1 MSSLTHY
8 ANLAHVSVSQR
19 LAGQHGLSFRSFLVI
34 LAMFAGV
41 TMNAWSAKPD
51 QKAHNK
57 HLSMAHPDAS
67 IQLLPEALG
76 SYRWPIST
84 DNPQAQAFFDQG
96 MQLRWAYNMTES
108 IASMVKA
115 RELDPTC
122 AMCFWGEAF
131 SRGSFLNGGMSAEQ
145 AAAARVA
152 IRQANAL
159 KDSASAMER
168 ALIEATLVRYP
179 ADYETANRRPVD
191 QAFAD
196 AMAKVYD
203 TYPDDHN
210 IASIYAVALF
220 LLEDRRGYRN
230 LADPDLQRL
239 HGVLTRVLA
248 QDIKHPGACHLY
260 IHATESSQQPELAL
274 ACADHL
280 ASTVPLASHIQHMPS
295 HTWNEV
301 GLWGRSVR
309 ANTAAKNADLLA
321 AQGKGFSYGPTH
333 NLHMLLFAASYDGQG
348 AVATQ
353 AGKDY
358 RKYAGDAQFE
368 ATTLIRFGRF
378 DEVLALDHR
387 PDNRASA
394 AIYDF
399 AKGYAM
405 LKSGDLAG
413 AETVLK
419 ILQDYIAKT
428 DDKIRFHPAKNV
440 VGVLTYLLAGEISVT
455 QGDTE
460 AALEAFS
467 QAVTLEDALDYD
479 EPEPLPFA
487 ARHWLGQTLLDA
499 GQPSKAEAVFRDEL
513 KDHPHNG
520 WSLHGLQQSLAA
532 RGMDDPAVNDDL
544 QKSWA
549 RADIWLSG
557 AKF

>member
-1 MSSLTHY
+1 MLPPALSTDFLRGTNVLLTLF
-8 ANLAHVSVSQR
+8 AATALLVAISIPSQ
-19 LAGQHGLSFRSFLVI
+19 A
-34 LAMFAGV
+34 AA
-41 TMNAWSAKPD
+41 P
-51 QKAHNK
+51 HNK
-57 HLSMAHPDAS
+57 HMSMAKPGTP

-76 SYRWPIST
+76 TYEWQIST
-84 DNPQAQAFFDQG
+84 DSPEALAFFNQG
-96 MQLRWAYNMTES
+96 MQLRWAYNMPES
-108 IASMVKA
+108 VASMVRA

-145 AAAARVA
+145 AAAARIA
-152 IRQANAL
+152 IRQANRL
-159 KDSASAMER
+159 KADSSPMEQ
-168 ALIEATLVRYP
+168 ALIEAALVRYP
-179 ADYETANRRPVD
+179 EDYDPAERRPVD

-196 AMAKVYD
+196 AMAGVYAK
-203 TYPDDHN
+203 YPNNHDV
-210 IASIYAVALF
+210 AAVYAVSLF
-220 LLEDRRGYRN
+220 LLENRRGYRD

-239 HGVLTRVLA
+239 HGVLTGVLA
-248 QDIKHPGACHLY
+248 EDIKHPGACHLY
-260 IHATESSQQPELAL
+260 IHATESSQKPELAL
-274 ACADHL
+274 DCADHL
-280 ASTVPLASHIQHMPS
+280 ASTVPVASHIQHMPS

-309 ANTAAKNADLLA
+309 ANIAANNADRRA

-378 DEVLALDHR
+378 DEVLELDHR
-387 PDNRASA
+387 PKGGASA

-405 LKSGDLAG
+405 LKSGSLRDARGTLA
-413 AETVLK
+413 T
-419 ILQDYIAKT
+419 LQDYAATT

-440 VGVLTYLLAGEISVT
+440 VGVLVSILAGEIQLT
-455 QGDTE
+455 GGRTE
-460 AALEAFS
+460 AAIESFEL
-467 QAVTLEDALDYD
+467 AVALEDSLDYD

-487 ARHWLGQTLLDA
+487 ARHWLGQALLDA
-499 GQPSKAEAVFRDEL
+499 DQPTKAEAVFRAEL

-520 WSLHGLQQSLAA
+520 WSLFGLQQALAA
-532 RGMDDPAVNDDL
+532 QGVSDNSVNDDFE
-544 QKSWA
+544 QSWA
-549 RADIWLSG
+549 RADIWLTGS
-557 AKF
+557 KY

>member
-1 MSSLTHY
+1 MLLPALNTNFLRGTNVLLTLF
-8 ANLAHVSVSQR
+8 AATALLVAVSIPSQ
-19 LAGQHGLSFRSFLVI
+19 A
-34 LAMFAGV
+34 AA
-41 TMNAWSAKPD
+41 P
-51 QKAHNK
+51 HNK
-57 HLSMAHPDAS
+57 HMSMAKPGTP
-67 IQLLPEALG
+67 IQLVPEALG
-76 SYRWPIST
+76 TYEWQIST
-84 DNPQAQAFFDQG
+84 DSPEAQAFFNQG
-96 MQLRWAYNMTES
+96 MQLRWAYNMPES
-108 IASMVKA
+108 VASMVRA

-152 IRQANAL
+152 IQQANQL
-159 KDSASAMER
+159 KADCSPMER
-168 ALIEATLVRYP
+168 ALIEAALVRYP
-179 ADYETANRRPVD
+179 EDYDPAERRPVD

-196 AMAKVYD
+196 AMAGVYAK
-203 TYPDDHN
+203 YPNNHDV
-210 IASIYAVALF
+210 ATVYAVSLF
-220 LLEDRRGYRN
+220 LLENRRGYRD

-239 HGVLTRVLA
+239 HGVLTGVLA
-248 QDIKHPGACHLY
+248 EDIKHPGACHLY
-260 IHATESSQQPELAL
+260 IHATESSQKPELAL

-280 ASTVPLASHIQHMPS
+280 AATVPVASHMQHMPS

-309 ANTAAKNADLLA
+309 ANIAANNADRRA

-378 DEVLALDHR
+378 DEVLELGHR
-387 PDNRASA
+387 PEGGASA

-405 LKSGDLAG
+405 LKSGRLRDAQGTLA
-413 AETVLK
+413 TLH
-419 ILQDYIAKT
+419 DYVATT
-428 DDKIRFHPAKNV
+428 DDKIRFHPAKDV
-440 VGVLTYLLAGEISVT
+440 VGVLVNILAGEIQLT
-455 QGDTE
+455 EGQTE
-460 AALEAFS
+460 AAIESFK
-467 QAVTLEDALDYD
+467 QAVELEDSLDYD

-487 ARHWLGQTLLDA
+487 ARHWLGQALLDTD
-499 GQPSKAEAVFRDEL
+499 QPTKAEAVFRAEL

-520 WSLHGLQQSLAA
+520 WSLFGLRQALAA
-532 RGMDDPAVNDDL
+532 QGVSDNSVNENFE
-544 QKSWA
+544 QSWA
-549 RADIWLSG
+549 RADIWLTGS
-557 AKF
+557 KY

>member
-1 MSSLTHY
+1 MLLPALNTNFLRGTNVLLTLF
-8 ANLAHVSVSQR
+8 AATALLVAVSIPSQ
-19 LAGQHGLSFRSFLVI
+19 A
-34 LAMFAGV
+34 AA
-41 TMNAWSAKPD
+41 P
-51 QKAHNK
+51 HNK
-57 HLSMAHPDAS
+57 HMSMAKPGTP
-67 IQLLPEALG
+67 IQLVPEALG
-76 SYRWPIST
+76 TYEWQIST
-84 DNPQAQAFFDQG
+84 DSPEAQAFFNQG
-96 MQLRWAYNMTES
+96 MQLRWAYNMPES
-108 IASMVKA
+108 VASMVRA

-152 IRQANAL
+152 IQQANQL
-159 KDSASAMER
+159 KGDCSLMEQ
-168 ALIEATLVRYP
+168 ALIEAALVRYP
-179 ADYETANRRPVD
+179 EDYDPAERRPVD

-196 AMAKVYD
+196 AMAGVYAK
-203 TYPDDHN
+203 YPNNHDV
-210 IASIYAVALF
+210 ATVYAVSLF
-220 LLEDRRGYRN
+220 LLENRRGYRD

-239 HGVLTRVLA
+239 HGVLTGVLA
-248 QDIKHPGACHLY
+248 EDIKHPGACHLY
-260 IHATESSQQPELAL
+260 IHATESSQKPELAL

-280 ASTVPLASHIQHMPS
+280 AATVPVASHMQHMPS

-309 ANTAAKNADLLA
+309 ANIAANNADRRA

-378 DEVLALDHR
+378 DEVLELDHR
-387 PDNRASA
+387 PEGGASA

-405 LKSGDLAG
+405 LKSGRLRDAQGTLA
-413 AETVLK
+413 TLH
-419 ILQDYIAKT
+419 DYVATT
-428 DDKIRFHPAKNV
+428 DDKIRFHPAKDV
-440 VGVLTYLLAGEISVT
+440 VGVLVNILAGEIQLT
-455 QGDTE
+455 EGQTE
-460 AALEAFS
+460 AAIESFK
-467 QAVTLEDALDYD
+467 QAVELEDSLDYD

-487 ARHWLGQTLLDA
+487 ARHWLGQALLDTD
-499 GQPSKAEAVFRDEL
+499 QPTKAEAVFRAEL

-520 WSLHGLQQSLAA
+520 WSLFGLRQALAA
-532 RGMDDPAVNDDL
+532 QGVSDNSVNDNFE
-544 QKSWA
+544 QSWA
-549 RADIWLSG
+549 RADIWLTGS
-557 AKF
+557 KY

>member
-1 MSSLTHY
+1 MLLPALSTNFLRGTNVLLTLF
-8 ANLAHVSVSQR
+8 AATALLVAVSIPSQ
-19 LAGQHGLSFRSFLVI
+19 A
-34 LAMFAGV
+34 AA
-41 TMNAWSAKPD
+41 P
-51 QKAHNK
+51 HNK
-57 HLSMAHPDAS
+57 HMSMAKPGTP
-67 IQLLPEALG
+67 IQLVPEALG
-76 SYRWPIST
+76 TYEWQIST
-84 DNPQAQAFFDQG
+84 DSPEAQAFFNQG
-96 MQLRWAYNMTES
+96 MQLRWAYNMPES
-108 IASMVKA
+108 VASMVRA

-152 IRQANAL
+152 IQQANQL
-159 KDSASAMER
+159 KGDCSLMEQ
-168 ALIEATLVRYP
+168 ALIEAALVRYP
-179 ADYETANRRPVD
+179 EDYDPAERRPVD

-196 AMAKVYD
+196 AMAGVYAK
-203 TYPDDHN
+203 YPNNHDV
-210 IASIYAVALF
+210 ATVYAVSLF
-220 LLEDRRGYRN
+220 LLENRRGYRD

-239 HGVLTRVLA
+239 HGVLTGVLA
-248 QDIKHPGACHLY
+248 EDIKHPGACHLY
-260 IHATESSQQPELAL
+260 IHATESSQKPELAL

-280 ASTVPLASHIQHMPS
+280 AATVPVASHIQHMPS

-309 ANTAAKNADLLA
+309 ANIAANNADRRA

-378 DEVLALDHR
+378 DEVLELDHR
-387 PDNRASA
+387 PEGGASA

-405 LKSGDLAG
+405 LKSGRLRDAQGTLA
-413 AETVLK
+413 TLH
-419 ILQDYIAKT
+419 DYVATT
-428 DDKIRFHPAKNV
+428 DDKIRFHPAKDV
-440 VGVLTYLLAGEISVT
+440 VGVLVNILAGEI
-455 QGDTE
+455 QLTE
-460 AALEAFS
+460 GQTDAAIESFK
-467 QAVTLEDALDYD
+467 QAVKLEDSLDYD

-487 ARHWLGQTLLDA
+487 ARHWLGQALLDTD
-499 GQPSKAEAVFRDEL
+499 QPTKAEAVFRAEL

-520 WSLHGLQQSLAA
+520 WSLFGLRQALAA
-532 RGMDDPAVNDDL
+532 QGVSDNSVNDNFE
-544 QKSWA
+544 QSWA
-549 RADIWLSG
+549 RADIWLTGS
-557 AKF
+557 KY

>member
-1 MSSLTHY
+1 MASSTNYVDLT
-8 ANLAHVSVSQR
+8 QITFR
-19 LAGQHGLSFRSFLVI
+19 RRFTGQHRLGLPVLLVL
-34 LAMFAGV
+34 LAVVAGV
-41 TMNAWSAKPD
+41 TNNAWSASPD
-51 QKAHNK
+51 TQPHNK
-57 HLSMAHPDAS
+57 HLSMGQPSAS
-67 IQLLPEALG
+67 VPLLPEALG
-76 SYRWPIST
+76 SYRWPIAT

-96 MQLRWAYNMTES
+96 MQLRWAYNMPES

-115 RELDPTC
+115 RELDPSC

-131 SRGSFLNGGMSAEQ
+131 SRGSFLNGGMSGEQ

-152 IRQANAL
+152 IRRAVAL
-159 KDSASAMER
+159 KGGVSAMER

-179 ADYETANRRPVD
+179 ANYDPTSRRPVD

-196 AMAKVYD
+196 PPAKAYAAS
-203 TYPDDHN
+203 PDDHN
-210 IASIYAVALF
+210 IAAIYAVALF
-220 LLEDRRGYRN
+220 LLEDRRGYRD

-387 PDNRASA
+387 PDTGASA

-405 LKSGDLAG
+405 LKSGDLVG
-413 AETVLK
+413 AETALK
-419 ILQDYIAKT
+419 ALREYIAT
-428 DDKIRFHPAKNV
+428 TEDKIRFHPAKHV
-440 VGVLTYLLAGEISVT
+440 VGVLTHILAGEISVN
-455 QGDTE
+455 QGDIE
-460 AALEAFS
+460 AALEAFG

-549 RADIWLSG
+549 RADIWLNG

>member
-1 MSSLTHY
+1 MFLFAFTRRVRHGSRAVVALFTLVALSITTIQA
-8 ANLAHVSVSQR
+8 ANA
-19 LAGQHGLSFRSFLVI
+19 A
-34 LAMFAGV
+34 A
-41 TMNAWSAKPD
+41 D
-51 QKAHNK
+51 HNK
-57 HLSMAHPDAS
+57 HMSMATPGMA
-67 IQLLPEALG
+67 IQLLPQALG
-76 SYRWPIST
+76 TYEWKVST
-84 DNPQAQAFFDQG
+84 DNAEAQAFFNQG
-96 MQLRWAYNMTES
+96 MQLRWAYNMPES
-108 IASMVKA
+108 VASMVRA

-152 IRQANAL
+152 IQQANQL
-159 KDSASAMER
+159 KANSSAMER
-168 ALIEATLVRYP
+168 ALIEAALVRYP
-179 ADYETANRRPVD
+179 EGYDPDERRPVD

-196 AMAKVYD
+196 AMAKVYRE
-203 TYPDDHN
+203 YPNNHDV
-210 IASIYAVALF
+210 AAVYAVSLF
-220 LLEDRRGYRN
+220 LLEDRRGYRD

-239 HGVLTRVLA
+239 HGVLTGVLA

-280 ASTVPLASHIQHMPS
+280 ASTVPMASHIQHMPS

-309 ANTAAKNADLLA
+309 ANIAANNADRRA

-378 DEVLALDHR
+378 DEVLELNRR
-387 PDNRASA
+387 PDNAASA

-405 LKSGDLAG
+405 LKGGDLTG
-413 AETVLK
+413 AQTTLADLRAYV
-419 ILQDYIAKT
+419 ART

-440 VGVLTYLLAGEISVT
+440 VGVLVHILAGEIQLT
-455 QGDTE
+455 GGETE
-460 AALEAFS
+460 AAIESFE
-467 QAVTLEDALDYD
+467 QAVALEDSLDYD

-499 GQPSKAEAVFRDEL
+499 DQPTKAEAVFRAEL

-520 WSLHGLQQSLAA
+520 WSLFGLQQALAA
-532 RGMDDPAVNDDL
+532 RGFSDASVDEDL
-544 QKSWA
+544 EQSWA
-549 RADIWLSG
+549 RADIWLTGS
-557 AKF
+557 KY

>member
-1 MSSLTHY
+1 MLLPALSTNFLRGTNGLLTLF
-8 ANLAHVSVSQR
+8 AATALLVAVSIPSQ
-19 LAGQHGLSFRSFLVI
+19 A
-34 LAMFAGV
+34 AA
-41 TMNAWSAKPD
+41 P
-51 QKAHNK
+51 HNK
-57 HLSMAHPDAS
+57 HMSMAKPGTP
-67 IQLLPEALG
+67 IQLVPEALG
-76 SYRWPIST
+76 TYEWQIST
-84 DNPQAQAFFDQG
+84 DSPEAQAFFNQG
-96 MQLRWAYNMTES
+96 MQLRWAYNMPES
-108 IASMVKA
+108 VASMVRA

-152 IRQANAL
+152 IQQANQL
-159 KDSASAMER
+159 KGDCSLMEQ
-168 ALIEATLVRYP
+168 ALIEAALVRYP
-179 ADYETANRRPVD
+179 EDYDPAERRPVD

-196 AMAKVYD
+196 AMAGVYAK
-203 TYPDDHN
+203 YPNNHDV
-210 IASIYAVALF
+210 ATVYAVSLF
-220 LLEDRRGYRN
+220 LLENRRGYRD

-239 HGVLTRVLA
+239 HGVLTGVLA
-248 QDIKHPGACHLY
+248 EDIKHPGACHLY
-260 IHATESSQQPELAL
+260 IHATESSQKPELAL

-280 ASTVPLASHIQHMPS
+280 AATVPVASHMQHMPS

-309 ANTAAKNADLLA
+309 ANIAANNADRRA

-378 DEVLALDHR
+378 DEVLELDHR
-387 PDNRASA
+387 PEGGASA

-405 LKSGDLAG
+405 LKSGRLRDAQGTLA
-413 AETVLK
+413 TLH
-419 ILQDYIAKT
+419 DYVATT
-428 DDKIRFHPAKNV
+428 DDKIRFHPAKDV
-440 VGVLTYLLAGEISVT
+440 VGVLVNILAGEIQLT
-455 QGDTE
+455 EGQTE
-460 AALEAFS
+460 AAIESFK
-467 QAVTLEDALDYD
+467 QAVELEDSLDYD

-487 ARHWLGQTLLDA
+487 ARHWLGQALLDTD
-499 GQPSKAEAVFRDEL
+499 QPNKAEAVFRAEL

-520 WSLHGLQQSLAA
+520 WSLFGLRQALAA
-532 RGMDDPAVNDDL
+532 QGVSDNSVNENFE
-544 QKSWA
+544 QSWA
-549 RADIWLSG
+549 RADIWLTGS
-557 AKF
+557 KY

>member
-1 MSSLTHY
+1 MASFTHY
-8 ANLAHVSVSQR
+8 VSLARITVGQLFAEQLR
-19 LAGQHGLSFRSFLVI
+19 LTLPVLVI
-34 LAMFAGV
+34 ALAVFAGL
-41 TMNAWSAKPD
+41 TTNGWSAKPD
-51 QKAHNK
+51 HQPHNK
-57 HLSMAHPDAS
+57 HLSMGHPSAS
-67 IQLLPEALG
+67 VRLLPEALG
-76 SYRWPIST
+76 SYRWPIAT
-84 DNPQAQAFFDQG
+84 DNPQAQAYFDQG
-96 MQLRWAYNMTES
+96 MQLRWAYNMPES

-115 RELDPTC
+115 RELDPSC

-152 IRQANAL
+152 IRQADAL
-159 KDSASAMER
+159 KDTVSAMER

-179 ADYETANRRPVD
+179 ADYEPTSRRPVD

-196 AMAKVYD
+196 AMATVYA

-220 LLEDRRGYRN
+220 LLEDRRGYRD

-239 HGVLTRVLA
+239 HGVLRRVLA

-280 ASTVPLASHIQHMPS
+280 ASAVPLASHIQHMPS

-378 DEVLALDHR
+378 DEVLALDQR
-387 PDNRASA
+387 PSNGASA

-413 AETVLK
+413 AETT
-419 ILQDYIAKT
+419 LQALQAYIAT
-428 DDKIRFHPAKNV
+428 TEDKIRFHPAKTV
-440 VGVLTYLLAGEISVT
+440 VGVLTFILAGEISVT

-460 AALEAFS
+460 AALEAFGR
-467 QAVTLEDALDYD
+467 AVSLEDALDYD

-499 GQPSKAEAVFRDEL
+499 GQPSKAEVVFRDEL

-520 WSLHGLQQSLAA
+520 WSLHGLQQALAA
-532 RGMDDPAVNDDL
+532 RGMEDAAVNEDL

-549 RADIWLSG
+549 RADVWLSG

>member
-1 MSSLTHY
+1 MASFTHY
-8 ANLAHVSVSQR
+8 ANLASITVR
-19 LAGQHGLSFRSFLVI
+19 RLLAGQHRLSLPMLAVVLVI
-34 LAMFAGV
+34 SAGI
-41 TMNAWSAKPD
+41 TPNGWSAKLD
-51 QKAHNK
+51 QKPHNK
-57 HLSMAHPDAS
+57 HLSMARPGAS
-67 IQLLPEALG
+67 VELLPEALG
-76 SYRWPIST
+76 SYRWPIAT
-84 DNPQAQAFFDQG
+84 ANPEAQAFFDQG
-96 MQLRWAYNMTES
+96 MQLRWAYNMPES
-108 IASMVKA
+108 IASMVRA
-115 RELDPTC
+115 RELDPSC
-122 AMCFWGEAF
+122 AMCFWGEAL

-152 IRQANAL
+152 IRRADAL
-159 KDSASAMER
+159 KDSVTNMER

-179 ADYETANRRPVD
+179 ANYDPTNRTPVD
-191 QAFAD
+191 QAFAN
-196 AMAKVYD
+196 AMASVYAL
-203 TYPDDHN
+203 YPDDHN
-210 IASIYAVALF
+210 IATIYAVALF
-220 LLEDRRGYRN
+220 LLEDRRGYRD
-230 LADPDLQRL
+230 LEDPDLQRL

-309 ANTAAKNADLLA
+309 ANIAANNTDLLA
-321 AQGKGFSYGPTH
+321 AEGKGFSYGPSH

-358 RKYAGDAQFE
+358 RKYASDAQFE

-387 PDNRASA
+387 PDNSASA

-405 LKSGDLAG
+405 LKSGDLSG
-413 AETVLK
+413 AATSLRT
-419 ILQDYIAKT
+419 LQEYVAT
-428 DDKIRFHPAKNV
+428 TEDKIRFHPAKNV
-440 VGVLTYLLAGEISVT
+440 VGVLTYILAGEMSAIR
-455 QGDTE
+455 GDTE
-460 AALEAFS
+460 AALEAFR
-467 QAVTLEDALDYD
+467 QAVFLEDALDYD

-487 ARHWLGQTLLDA
+487 ARHWLGQMLLDA
-499 GQPSKAEAVFRDEL
+499 GQPAKAEAVFRDEL

-520 WSLHGLQQSLAA
+520 WSLYGLQQSLAA
-532 RGMDDPAVNDDL
+532 RGINDPDVNEDL
-544 QKSWA
+544 TQSWA
-549 RADIWLSG
+549 RADIWLRG